1 MRVVAVVVL
10 ITNVNLFA
18 LSTWY
23 IATHEHNN
31 LAMNCNGTAL
41 PLINMTEAWD
51 AEEDDAPKGG
61 VPMEYDVQGPFL
73 FRNEQLNQT
82 ATAFVPG
89 ERVWAIMLLRD
100 AAPDTKLRL
109 LEAWACSPGNNG
121 GMPLPYSHTNPLQTG
136 CYTPS
141 LNIEEDVDSGFQNGH
156 RWKVWHAQAA
166 PTPRMRTEFASKIVS
181 DSHPS
186 FAKMKGMSGA
196 GLSFLVDP
204 LVSSGSHVSQ
214 AAPIFLVIT
223 WTIELRL
230 TQIASFDV
238 AARNDLLV
246 AKNHS
251 YVTFY
256 KVNSGLVPL
265 SILTKQ

>member
-1 MRVVAVVVL
+1 MRIVAIVVL
-10 ITNVNLFA
+10 ITNVNLLA

-23 IATHEHNN
+23 IATHENTD
-31 LAMNCNGTAL
+31 LGDCNTTRA
-41 PLINMTEAWD
+41 PIINMTEVWD
-51 AEEDDAPKGG
+51 VEEEDVPKGG

-100 AAPDTKLRL
+100 APPDTRLRL
-109 LEAWACSPGNNG
+109 LEAWACTPSNHNS
-121 GMPLPYSHTNPLQTG
+121 GMPLPYSHTHPLQTG

-141 LNIEEDVDSGFQNGH
+141 LNIEENGESGFDNGH

-166 PTPRMRTEFASKIVS
+166 LTPSMRTEFGSRVVAE
-181 DSHPS
+181 SHPT
-186 FAKMKGMSGA
+186 FAKMKGMFGA

-223 WTIELRL
+223 WTVELRL
-230 TQIASFDV
+230 TQMASFEV
-238 AARNDLLV
+238 STKKELFV

-256 KVNSGLVPL
+256 KIDSGLVPI
-265 SILTKQ
+265 SILMH